1 MPPREAYSIAAV
13 IICRDGGINGG
24 FAVLPSGRCLSQT
37 ARNGRAATAKPRP
50 GWPARATHDTTANAL
65 RGGLR

>member
-1 MPPREAYSIAAV
+1 
-13 IICRDGGINGG
+13 
-24 FAVLPSGRCLSQT
+24 LSQT